1 MTSDTSATHAQAL
14 LLDVG
19 VVLFKSAWEI
29 ADDYERL
36 RGLPAG
42 TVVGRGP
49 LEWTGP
55 DETWERYR
63 RGEITEREYWL
74 TFADTAVANGA
85 PLDGHPHLMR
95 AMFQQPGVEGV
106 RPEALA
112 LVEECKA
119 AGRALGILTNE
130 LMDFQ
135 GREWVEAQAWFPDF
149 PVLVDSSEL
158 GIRKP
163 DPRPYLLAAELL
175 GLAPEE
181 IVFIDDNPSYVEG
194 GRAVGM
200 RSILLD
206 VLDPA
211 AAFDAAR
218 VELGL

>member
-1 MTSDTSATHAQAL
+1 
-14 LLDVG
+14 VEP
-19 VVLFKSAWEI
+19 V
-29 ADDYERL
+29 
-36 RGLPAG
+36 
-42 TVVGRGP
+42 
-49 LEWTGP
+49 
-55 DETWERYR
+55 
-63 RGEITEREYWL
+63 
-74 TFADTAVANGA
+74 
-85 PLDGHPHLMR
+85 R
-95 AMFQQPGVEGV
+95 A
-106 RPEALA
+106 EALA

-135 GREWVEAQAWFPDF
+135 GRDWVESQSWFADF

-163 DPRPYLLAAELL
+163 DPRPYLLSAELL
-175 GLAPEE
+175 GLPPED

-194 GRAVGM
+194 GLAVGM

-218 VELGL
+218 AELGL

>member
-1 MTSDTSATHAQAL
+1 MNYARAL

-19 VVLFKSAWEI
+19 VVFFKSAWEV

-49 LEWTGP
+49 LEWTAS

-95 AMFQQPGVEGV
+95 AMFQQPGVEPV
-106 RPEALA
+106 RTEASA
-112 LVEECKA
+112 LVAECKA
-119 AGRALGILTNE
+119 AGVALGILTNE

-135 GREWVEAQAWFPDF
+135 GRDWVESQAWFSDF

-163 DPRPYLLAAELL
+163 DPRPYLLSAELL
-175 GLAPEE
+175 GLPPED

-194 GRAVGM
+194 GLAVGM

-211 AAFDAAR
+211 RAFDAAR
-218 VELGL
+218 AELGL

>member
-1 MTSDTSATHAQAL
+1 MSCAQAL

-49 LEWTGP
+49 LEWTAP

-95 AMFQQPGVEGV
+95 AMFQQPGVEPV

-135 GREWVEAQAWFPDF
+135 GREWVEGQSWFPDF

-163 DPRPYLLAAELL
+163 DPRPYLLSAELL
-175 GLAPEE
+175 GLPPEQ
-181 IVFIDDNPSYVEG
+181 IVFIDDNPAYVEG
-194 GRAVGM
+194 GLAVGM

-206 VLDPA
+206 VLDPG

-218 VELGL
+218 VELGLVRG

>member
-1 MTSDTSATHAQAL
+1 MAPAQAL

-55 DETWERYR
+55 DPTWERYR

-95 AMFQQPGVEGV
+95 AMFQQPGVEPV
-106 RPEALA
+106 RPQALA
-112 LVEECKA
+112 LVEECKR
-119 AGRALGILTNE
+119 AGKRLGILTNE

-135 GREWVEAQAWFPDF
+135 GREWVESQGWFPDF

-163 DPRPYLLAAELL
+163 DPRPYLLSAELL
-175 GLAPEE
+175 GLSPEE
-181 IVFIDDNPSYVEG
+181 IVFIDDNPAYVEG
-194 GRAVGM
+194 GLAVGM

-206 VLDPA
+206 VLDPG

-218 VELGL
+218 AELGLGPV